1 MTGNDLVDAIG
12 EMAFEGHITPWSWY
26 QTLRF
31 ANGKVDLIAIT
42 LLGDIVFW
50 YRPVH
55 EFDEATGNLIGT
67 RKRFK
72 ADLLQRSYQSWA
84 EQFGLTKRQAK
95 DACFR
100 LENDYGVIRRV
111 FRTIDTPTGR
121 LANVLFI
128 APVPEKIRAITHQR
142 QTSDVRT
149 SDLSRLNVT
158 PLTLER
164 QTNTEITT
172 EITTGGEGE
181 RARATT
187 NDGIPAG
194 SGNQTTPLTPPTRS
208 YRMPAEYTPSA
219 AQRATLEADYPA
231 LDFEEEMR
239 GIHDWEYDKPKSD
252 WDAATR
258 TWFRRAE
265 TRRRERAAAPG
276 KGDSGRSPEE
286 AAAAYASLLAKANA
300 TTGKDAP

>member
-31 ANGKVDLIAIT
+31 ANGKPDLIAIT

-50 YRPVH
+50 YRPV
-55 EFDEATGNLIGT
+55 EDIDEATGNLVGK

-84 EQFGLTKRQAK
+84 DQFGLTKRQAK

-149 SDLSRLNVT
+149 SDLSRSNVT

-172 EITTGGEGE
+172 EITIREGE
-181 RARATT
+181 RARAQERDAITAAAD
-187 NDGIPAG
+187 NRMSQRP
-194 SGNQTTPLTPPTRS
+194 SPPRS
-208 YRMPAEYTPSA
+208 HLMPADYTPSA
-219 AQRATLEADYPA
+219 ELRAGLENKYPA
-231 LDFEEEMR
+231 LNFEEEME
-239 GIHDWEYDKPKSD
+239 GIRTWEFDKPKSD

-258 TWFRRAE
+258 TWFRRAD
-265 TRRRERAAAPG
+265 TMRRERAAAPG

-286 AAAAYASLLAKANA
+286 AAAAYASFLAKANA